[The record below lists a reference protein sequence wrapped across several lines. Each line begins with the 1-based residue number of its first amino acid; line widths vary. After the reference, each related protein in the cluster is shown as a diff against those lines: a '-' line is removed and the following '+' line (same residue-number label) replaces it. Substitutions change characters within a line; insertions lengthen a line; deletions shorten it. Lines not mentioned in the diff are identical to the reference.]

1 MDLTRQNEK
10 AEAFRRM
17 HDRTRILILPNAWDV
32 ASAKIFEAA
41 GFGAVATTSSG
52 VANSLGYPDGEA
64 VPRDEMLALI
74 RRIARSLEVPLS
86 ADIEAGYASDIAGL
100 KATIRDVID
109 AGAIGINLEDSLKDG
124 SPNLFPIETASDRI
138 KAAREAAASAGVPI
152 VINARVDVFLHAI
165 GEKSSRFE
173 HSVQRANAYRAA
185 GADCLF
191 IPGVANPEIIGKLV
205 KAIDGPINLLA
216 IPGLPSAPELEKL
229 GVARVSVGGGPARA
243 ALTTTR
249 RIAQELRSSGTYSL
263 FLSPETVSHAEAN
276 QLMSRQR

>member
-1 MDLTRQNEK
+1 MDLNRQKEK
-10 AEAFRRM
+10 AEAFRKM
-17 HDRTRILILPNAWDV
+17 HDRSHILILPNAWDV

-64 VPRDEMLALI
+64 VPRDEMLALVA
-74 RRIARSLEVPLS
+74 RIARSLNVPLS
-86 ADIEAGYASDIAGL
+86 ADIEAGYAADIGGL
-100 KATIRDVID
+100 KATIKDVIG
-109 AGAIGINLEDSLKDG
+109 AGAIGINLEDSMKDG
-124 SPNLFPIETASDRI
+124 SPNLFPIEAAIERL
-138 KAAREAAASAGVPI
+138 KAAREAAQSAGVPI
-152 VINARVDVFLHAI
+152 VINARVDVFLHAV
-165 GEKSSRFE
+165 GEKSSRFD
-173 HSVQRANAYRAA
+173 HAVQRANAYHAA

-191 IPGVANPEIIGKLV
+191 VPGVANPEIIGKLV

-249 RIAQELRSSGTYSL
+249 RIAEELRASGTYSL
-263 FLSPETVSHAEAN
+263 FLSTDTVSHEEAN
-276 QLMSRQR
+276 RLMSPKR